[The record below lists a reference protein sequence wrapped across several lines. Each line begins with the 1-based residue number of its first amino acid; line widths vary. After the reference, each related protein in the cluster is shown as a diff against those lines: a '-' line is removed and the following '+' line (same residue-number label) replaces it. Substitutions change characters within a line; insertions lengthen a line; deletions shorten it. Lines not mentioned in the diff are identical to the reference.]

1 MSFTLESGRPELEAH
16 FKEVELH
23 RFDQTLRVTEAEPLA
38 ACIMSIQ
45 SPDAATR
52 AKLTE
57 YLRGIIAA
65 QRELSFHP
73 EFGLLRARNSLSPC
87 FFSTGRGSG

>member
-1 MSFTLESGRPELEAH
+1 MSFTLESGKPELEVY
-16 FKEVELH
+16 FKRVELH

-45 SPDAATR
+45 SPDATTR

-57 YLRGIIAA
+57 YLGGIIAA

-73 EFGLLRARNSLSPC
+73 EFGLLRASGASSCPSP
-87 FFSTGRGSG
+87 